1 MHMNHWVFHCCVFLF
16 LPEFCLHWKR
26 QWNVQWYWPLIWT
39 MWGAWRNKVEEWAW
53 YTLDCSETV
62 TVFLY
67 LLSNIHLFS
76 EGFQANQS
84 IYIYYL
90 CSNVHC
96 TRYSTNCQFL
106 PFFVCLFVFD
116 CSYSVSLFL
125 APLIKKSEAV
135 RCGSVWLNV
144 FRLPTPYW
152 FFHFY
157 IYPFLC
163 QWICHMC

>member
-62 TVFLY
+62 TVFPY

-90 CSNVHC
+90 CFNVHC

-106 PFFVCLFVFD
+106 PFFL
-116 CSYSVSLFL
+116 SVYLFL
-125 APLIKKSEAV
+125 TVATVLKL
-135 RCGSVWLNV
+135 W
-144 FRLPTPYW
+144 
-152 FFHFY
+152 FHF
-157 IYPFLC
+157 FLLPWLRNLKLFGVV
-163 QWICHMC
+163 QFD